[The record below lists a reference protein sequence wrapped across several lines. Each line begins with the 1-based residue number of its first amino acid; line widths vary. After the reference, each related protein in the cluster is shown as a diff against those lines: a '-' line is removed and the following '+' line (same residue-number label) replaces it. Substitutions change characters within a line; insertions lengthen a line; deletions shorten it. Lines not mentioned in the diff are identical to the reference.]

1 MPASMK
7 TTVHQT
13 FPPTPQITTTHIPSS
28 QLPSA
33 YSMASTISAPSSL
46 PGAKLRKMQKKKTS
60 TYDYWANGRAFSGF
74 SHLCSLTLL
83 GLSSLDCLGEICDCL
98 KASSTSLR
106 SLTLSLSSELAR
118 KARQPSATNPQ
129 ADDATDTDPDGDDEE
144 EMNDVQL
151 PNSNNSGQPVNEADI
166 RKEKLAQEA
175 ILARIFDLQGVAAEG
190 KRLEKTVG
198 RPVTSRPGLLNSK
211 PTSSFANG
219 FKNLLKLLLDSSSG
233 DLDTNPAGREAVEA
247 MQKAAADYLA
257 VHPAKGKKPFAEADK
272 QASTSG
278 KQIQPKAPMHFEQGF
293 LFGKPNEKVEVINP
307 GGSSTDWIPNPINDG
322 WAPNETAD
330 FLSSIKGKSS
340 FGTAGPYISP
350 FDSGY
355 PVPLPTSNASV
366 HPLIYANQGP
376 LTPTWGPS
384 KTTFDSGTAPKVLP
398 DGSIDWGSKSLN
410 QGLVESPLDKIQNL
424 DNYKGPYDFDSDEDP
439 DPTKRPSIAS
449 NIQVFAASD
458 PNAQDQED
466 SMDIDME
473 HPDENTIEAGP
484 DQEII
489 AEPEEKDTAPRK
501 RARFAVGE
509 SSSQSSV
516 KESAG
521 IDGVASAGAGELDG
535 DNLTDVKSPDEE
547 MREYIRATHGLQLE
561 ELSLYLIPLR
571 ASILARALD
580 LSFLRRLTL
589 LSVGSQD
596 PFWLLLAK
604 LQQHSAHISFDSIHT
619 DHVSPAFLEFLK
631 TFDSLQELFMLERN
645 VKNEADVGLT
655 KASVSITSI
664 RKLALTKH
672 IRTLQRLMIK
682 NENDDTWDLDAKT
695 IRFLSSRGAGL
706 IEMAIS
712 LNMKHY
718 VSRHDTRDIR
728 VF

>member
-1 MPASMK
+1 
-7 TTVHQT
+7 
-13 FPPTPQITTTHIPSS
+13 
-28 QLPSA
+28 
-33 YSMASTISAPSSL
+33 MASTLPAPSSL

-83 GLSSLDCLGEICDCL
+83 GLSSLDSLGEICDCL

-118 KARQPSATNPQ
+118 KARQPSATNPH
-129 ADDATDTDPDGDDEE
+129 ADDASDTDPDGDDEE
-144 EMNDVQL
+144 EMNDAQL

-175 ILARIFDLQGVAAEG
+175 ILARIFDLQAVAAEG

-198 RPVTSRPGLLNSK
+198 RPIASRPGLLNSK

-219 FKNLLKLLLDSSSG
+219 FKNLLKMLLDSSSG
-233 DLDTNPAGREAVEA
+233 DLDTNPAGREALEA

-257 VHPAKGKKPFAEADK
+257 AHPTKGKKPFAEADK
-272 QASTSG
+272 QANTSG
-278 KQIQPKAPMHFEQGF
+278 KQIQPKAPKPFEPGF
-293 LFGKPNEKVEVINP
+293 LFGKPAEKVEVINSV
-307 GGSSTDWIPNPINDG
+307 GSSNDWIPHTSNDG
-322 WAPNETAD
+322 WAPNETAE
-330 FLSSIKGKSS
+330 FLSGIKGKSG

-350 FDSGY
+350 FDPGY
-355 PVPLPTSNASV
+355 PVPLPTSNPSV
-366 HPLIYANQGP
+366 HPSIFANQGP
-376 LTPTWGPS
+376 LTPTWGSS
-384 KTTFDSGTAPKVLP
+384 KSTFNPDANPKVDY
-398 DGSIDWGSKSLN
+398 DGNIDWGLVKSLN
-410 QGLVESPLDKIQNL
+410 PGLVESPLDKIQNF
-424 DNYKGPYDFDSDEDP
+424 DNYKGPYDYDSDEEDP
-439 DPTKRPSIAS
+439 DPAKRPSIAS
-449 NIQVFAASD
+449 TIPVFPASD

-509 SSSQSSV
+509 SSSQSSI

-521 IDGVASAGAGELDG
+521 IDGDASAGVGDFDA

-580 LSFLRRLTL
+580 LGFLRRLTL

-596 PFWLLLAK
+596 PFWLLLTK
-604 LQQHSAHISFDSIHT
+604 LQQHSAHISFESIHT
-619 DHVSPAFLEFLK
+619 DHVSPAFLEFLR

-645 VKNEADVGLT
+645 IKNEADVGLT

-718 VSRHDTRDIR
+718 VSRHDTRDMR